1 LPIFS
6 RATNALALPLL
17 CATLCAVTCDVMSR
31 VAGRVEDTQGR
42 QYKECTL
49 EVREA
54 ASKKIVE
61 TRRISGV
68 FRETIRVPK
77 IRADYIASVSCLG
90 ARGSFVSDPIRLGA
104 RENYDHPVDLGQIV
118 LERE

>member
-1 LPIFS
+1 MPIFS
-6 RATNALALPLL
+6 RATNALYLPVLGVIM
-17 CATLCAVTCDVMSR
+17 CAVTCDVMSR

-42 QYKECTL
+42 RYEECTL

-54 ASKKIVE
+54 SSKTIAT
-61 TRRISGV
+61 TRQISGV

-90 ARGSFVSDPIRLGA
+90 ARGSFVSDPIHLGA
-104 RENYDHPVDLGQIV
+104 RENYDHPVDLGRIV